1 MMRTSGKLVHML
13 YRAIT
18 YAVTPLIYCHIQWRR
33 FRGLEHP
40 HRWPERFGY
49 PSSSRLHGRP
59 LLWFH
64 AVSLGEGMA
73 TLPILLHCAQCLPNI
88 TILMTTTTTSAFYVI
103 KDRLPS
109 SVIYQFAPIDAPV
122 AVDTFLMHWNPIAVI
137 LMENELWPNLIMAAS
152 ERGIPLALLNA
163 RMSEK
168 SFQLWSSPIASS
180 LISLLLS
187 KFSLILPTST
197 QQAIRFQLLGAPPFI
212 VNFSGDLKYEVGHL
226 DALEQIPEKTRDLQS
241 QLSLRKV
248 WMAAS
253 THEDEE
259 QVMFCVHKELMKLY
273 PQLLTIIVPRY
284 PEQGRHI
291 AQAVLKEGMTAKLR
305 SQSANICSSTN
316 FYIVDTLGELR
327 DLYRL
332 TPIAV
337 IGGSFLRGLC
347 GHNVSEAAAAGCA
360 VLTGPY
366 IGHFSEMV
374 RKMKQASH
382 LSIQQV
388 SGIDELIKALSEL
401 LDDPKILDA
410 RQVAARQAYLALS
423 GRVVRSVWNL
433 VDAHV
438 LKHASQKCNHNG

>member
-152 ERGIPLALLNA
+152 ERG
-163 RMSEK
+163 
-168 SFQLWSSPIASS
+168 
-180 LISLLLS
+180 
-187 KFSLILPTST
+187 ST